1 MAAYAPDRGLEAR
14 ETATTVRRVPP
25 SSPPTILICEDEVAL
40 RELIRAALGVGYRY
54 AEAGDGREALELVEA
69 VHPDVVILDVMMP
82 GPSGLDV
89 LAALQEGNGGDIPVV
104 VLTAWSHEREAAL
117 ARGAARFLSKPF
129 DPDELKTI
137 VDELV
142 ADR

>member
-1 MAAYAPDRGLEAR
+1 MAAQAPDRGLER
-14 ETATTVRRVPP
+14 RGTATTVRRVPP
-25 SSPPTILICEDEVAL
+25 PPTILICEDEVAL

-54 AEAGDGREALELVEA
+54 AEAGDGREALELVDA
-69 VHPDVVILDVMMP
+69 VHPDLVILDVMMP

-89 LAALQEGNGGDIPVV
+89 LAALREGNGRDIPVV

-117 ARGAARFLSKPF
+117 AAGAARFLSKPF

>member
-1 MAAYAPDRGLEAR
+1 VP
-14 ETATTVRRVPP
+14 ATTVRKVP
-25 SSPPTILICEDEVAL
+25 STPPTILICEDEVAL

-54 AEAGDGREALELVEA
+54 AEAGDGREALELVDA
-69 VHPDVVILDVMMP
+69 VHPDLVILDVMMP

-89 LAALQEGNGGDIPVV
+89 LAALREGNGRDIPVV

-117 ARGAARFLSKPF
+117 AAGAARFLSKPF

>member
-1 MAAYAPDRGLEAR
+1 
-14 ETATTVRRVPP
+14 VP
-25 SSPPTILICEDEVAL
+25 STPPTILICEDEVAL

-69 VHPDVVILDVMMP
+69 VHPDLVILDVMMP

-89 LAALQEGNGGDIPVV
+89 LAALQEGNGHDIPVI

-117 ARGAARFLSKPF
+117 ARGAAHFLAKPF
-129 DPDELKTI
+129 DPEELKTI

-142 ADR
+142 HSR